1 MRRIA
6 RGSVH
11 FDHNV
16 EGFALQTV
24 DHRCFFLR
32 ENGCQVHAKHGA
44 DAKPLGCR
52 RFPFGLVNTP
62 DGGRVTTEHRCPCR
76 TLGDR
81 PPLDAKEAESSLVD
95 SAGRLV
101 TDQVAPKRIRMT
113 RETTVSFARFVEIE
127 SDLLARLERGED
139 PLVVLDAKPFPVL
152 REMSWPS
159 AAVELLDMQDSTAG
173 GVALAWFA
181 DALLNIS
188 AGHEPPKRPRPWHA
202 AFDRACKRKGTDD
215 HNQQVNDW
223 LADEIWMM
231 RWLQWERPFDV
242 GRAELATRYAV
253 LRMLAYWLQ
262 KHGIEARQATAEAI
276 MIVDVATATSEWP
289 AVIRQMAVVPDAPKR
304 SRSSKSA
311 GARSRSAT

>member
-1 MRRIA
+1 
-6 RGSVH
+6 VH

-16 EGFALQTV
+16 DGYALQTV
-24 DHRCFFLR
+24 NHQCFFLR
-32 ENGCQVHAKHGA
+32 ESGCQVHAKHGA

-52 RFPFGLVNTP
+52 RFPFGLVTTP

-76 TLGDR
+76 TLGER
-81 PPLDAKEAESSLVD
+81 PPLDVAEAEASLVD

-101 TDQVAPKRIRMT
+101 TDLTAPARIRMT
-113 RETTVSFARFVEIE
+113 RDKTVSFATFAEIE
-127 SDLLARLERGED
+127 SQLLARLEAGED
-139 PLVVLDAKPFPVL
+139 ALAVLDAKPFPVL
-152 REMSWPS
+152 RDMSWPS

-173 GVALAWFA
+173 GMALAWFA
-181 DALLNIS
+181 DALLNLS
-188 AGHEPPKRPRPWHA
+188 AGHEPPKRPRPWQA
-202 AFDRACKRKGTDD
+202 AFERACKRKGNDD
-215 HNQQVNDW
+215 HDQQVNDW

-289 AVIRQMAVVPDAPKR
+289 AVVAQMAVVPDAPKAR
-304 SRSSKSA
+304 KSA
-311 GARSRSAT
+311 K